1 MLLRLWFICILS
13 TFIASQAIAT
23 TTPLPGE
30 ETRYS
35 EETTPPAVGW
45 ESAMKFFSRKP
56 SSSVSTSSEGPTELG
71 DSAFFFDQNFFVN
84 SKYLSDGVERPKFGF
99 NAGYEWDQS
108 IFGSG
113 IYLNYVSFNKIA
125 EKFSVT
131 GGFYYPRIETGFPLY
146 LRANI
151 GLGHYNTEDADQKGA
166 TFDYNASLGL
176 RFFTDK
182 AWMFNL
188 EIGSRNHTRLLKSAS
203 AQSIVVGSGMAITF

>member
-13 TFIASQAIAT
+13 VVIAPRALAIQ
-23 TTPLPGE
+23 LPSE

-35 EETTPPAVGW
+35 EEDAPPATGW
-45 ESAMKFFSRKP
+45 ESAMKFFSRSP
-56 SSSVSTSSEGPTELG
+56 SSSVATSSGGHTEPG
-71 DSAFFFDQNFFVN
+71 DSALFFDQNFFMN

-108 IFGSG
+108 VFGSG
-113 IYLNYVSFNKIA
+113 IYVNYVSFSKEA

-151 GLGHYNTEDADQKGA
+151 GLGQYNTEDADQKGA

-203 AQSIVVGSGMAITF
+203 AQSIVVGSGLAITF

>member
-1 MLLRLWFICILS
+1 MFKRIWISCILS
-13 TFIASQAIAT
+13 SVLA
-23 TTPLPGE
+23 LPTLAMELPRE

-35 EETTPPAVGW
+35 EESAPPPVGW
-45 ESAMKFFSRKP
+45 ESAMKFFGRSP
-56 SSSVSTSSEGPTELG
+56 SSNSTSYSVGGSSAPG
-71 DSAFFFDQNFFVN
+71 DSAFFLDQNFFVN
-84 SKYLSDGVERPKFGF
+84 SKYLSDGVERPRFGF

-108 IFGSG
+108 WYGTGLYI
-113 IYLNYVSFNKIA
+113 NYVSFNKMA

-131 GGFYYPRIETGFPLY
+131 GGFYYPRIESGFPLY
-146 LRANI
+146 VRGNV
-151 GLGHYNTEDADQKGA
+151 GFGQYNTEDSEQKGA

-203 AQSIVVGSGMAITF
+203 AQSIVVGSGLAITF